1 MFFLET
7 GLSEPCWD
15 QARLSSLFSVQR
27 LVCNIQVRAR
37 DKVLETFERLQS
49 RDALVLVQ
57 RGVSVLS
64 GAGLGGH
71 DNPAF
76 RMTS

>member
-1 MFFLET
+1 M
-7 GLSEPCWD
+7 
-15 QARLSSLFSVQR
+15 
-27 LVCNIQVRAR
+27 QVRAR

-49 RDALVLVQ
+49 RDALVMVQ

-64 GAGLGGH
+64 GAGLGGQ

-76 RMTS
+76 KMTS